1 MTINETIL
9 HVFSKACTELASL
22 KGKLFATSNI
32 QRYLTVWKYIV
43 CYYMFK
49 YQKQERYQGTTLYS
63 YLHEFSH
70 PIRSILYIFIKR
82 KVQCKLHYQPLM
94 IELQFFRCGKYF
106 FSQMN
111 SCHWHLTKHFYKT
124 ASPYPMHYL
133 IALILVPASQ
143 KSAYLNNKWVMKI
156 TRYLYQIM
164 FRHMKNYLSVT
175 MKE

>member
-1 MTINETIL
+1 ML
-9 HVFSKACTELASL
+9 
-22 KGKLFATSNI
+22 
-32 QRYLTVWKYIV
+32 
-43 CYYMFK
+43 K

-106 FSQMN
+106 FSQIN

-124 ASPYPMHYL
+124 ASPYPIHYL
-133 IALILVPASQ
+133 IARAKTLTLGQSLIGMQHYSTRKTHNSSQ
-143 KSAYLNNKWVMKI
+143 SNHLLTGARREVYFIV
-156 TRYLYQIM
+156 
-164 FRHMKNYLSVT
+164 
-175 MKE
+175 